1 MKSTTFL
8 LIISVFLFS
17 CVSSKKYKK
26 SQADYATLQTQHS
39 QLQGNLNDCNTQK
52 ADLTRQN
59 EGLQGQI
66 DALNKQVSLLK
77 ENNTQALKQLEDMS
91 VISASQAESIKK
103 SMDNIG
109 AKDVYIQ
116 SLQEQMARK
125 DSLNMALVMNLKG
138 AVGNLDDKDINIK
151 VDKGVVY
158 IDISDKLLFKS
169 GKYEVTDQ
177 AKTVLG
183 KVALVLKNQPDIEFM
198 VEGHTDNVPYSKGV
212 LVDNWD
218 LSCKRATSVIRIL
231 QKQYGLDPA
240 KMSAAGR
247 AEYKPVTSN
256 DTPEGKASNRRTRIV
271 ILPQLDQFFK
281 LLENQKI
288 AKLIT
293 FIEKSHPPERMAFYF
308 KNCLTSKHNNK
319 RYFCKM
325 GMVKIGLV
333 QMSCTANKEENLQ
346 KAIGK
351 VNEAAKKGAQI
362 ICLQELFTSLY
373 FCDEENYDNFKLA
386 EPIPGPS
393 TEALTTGSQRK
404 SSGDHCLFI

>member
-8 LIISVFLFS
+8 LAISLFLFS

-59 EGLQGQI
+59 EGLQSQI
-66 DALNKQVSLLK
+66 DGLNKQVSLLK

-91 VISASQAESIKK
+91 VISTSQAESIKK
-103 SMDNIG
+103 SMENIG

-281 LLENQKI
+281 LLE
-288 AKLIT
+288 T
-293 FIEKSHPPERMAFYF
+293 
-308 KNCLTSKHNNK
+308 KN
-319 RYFCKM
+319 
-325 GMVKIGLV
+325 G
-333 QMSCTANKEENLQ
+333 
-346 KAIGK
+346 
-351 VNEAAKKGAQI
+351 
-362 ICLQELFTSLY
+362 
-373 FCDEENYDNFKLA
+373 
-386 EPIPGPS
+386 
-393 TEALTTGSQRK
+393 
-404 SSGDHCLFI
+404 